1 MHDRNP
7 LPLKGGVVCLLHNHF
22 IGKIEIV
29 IIGTVLLIIFSVW
42 DFLRTRFSKKDKE
55 KQAAERS
62 LNMSS
67 FDQDKI
73 YTSKSLLQEMNEERA
88 WKGESPLPAINPLR
102 GGTSTIARKDKSWK
116 NVPDFFAKLLKKK

>member
-1 MHDRNP
+1 M
-7 LPLKGGVVCLLHNHF
+7 LYNHF
-22 IGKIEIV
+22 IGKIEI
-29 IIGTVLLIIFSVW
+29 IIICTTLLIIFSVW
-42 DFLRTRFSKKDKE
+42 DFLHTRFGRKGKE

-62 LNMSS
+62 PNLSS

-73 YTSKSLLQEMNEERA
+73 YTGRSLLQEMNEERA

-102 GGTSTIARKDKSWK
+102 GGTNTIARKDKPWK